1 MWYTKDYPHFAN
13 EPMSHTKMQQ
23 RLERAAK
30 DGDFDELQLLIGLT
44 DPKRDDSAALCYA
57 ARNGH
62 TDCVELLIPVSDP
75 KANGSWALQEAAA
88 RGKTQCVELL
98 IPVSDVEA
106 DDHLAL
112 LSAAT
117 YGHTDCL
124 MLLLDAT
131 VRLDKHFNF
140 ERVLSKACVEGHLE
154 CVKYLIPVCSQENAN
169 NVFVD
174 TVNRH
179 RLECA
184 QELAALGVS
193 KDNCT
198 RALEAACRNEDL
210 PMVKW
215 LFPLAETS
223 EILQYAHNY
232 FSFME
237 HAPPLMDYLE
247 EKIAEQQ
254 KQRLLDQVTPI
265 SDSGVKKRKM

>member
-1 MWYTKDYPHFAN
+1 
-13 EPMSHTKMQQ
+13 MSQIQLQKK
-23 RLERAAK
+23 LERAAK

-44 DPKRDDSAALCYA
+44 DPKQDDSSALCYA

-140 ERVLSKACVEGHLE
+140 ERVLSGACVEGHLE